1 MNPQTPKQI
10 LYIVVITLAGLAFIG
25 VSALSFSLFYKTY
38 ADPSILTALIAITS
52 GLIGSLGSILTN
64 TRQMPLATESTTTTT
79 TTTTPDPKPPGGG
92 PTPVTVEQPADN
104 PIPVTTEQPQPEERK
119 P

>member
-64 TRQMPLATESTTTTT
+64 TRQMPAAIESTTTTT
-79 TTTTPDPKPPGGG
+79 STTAPTPKPPGGG
-92 PTPVTVEQPADN
+92 GAPVPVTVEQSPEN
-104 PIPVTTEQPQPEERK
+104 PIPVTETK